1 MFYRE
6 YKRENTLF
14 TMMPFVEIFI
24 SQKFKNRGMTQSFV
38 RNTND
43 AIYYMIGGKCL
54 ECIRLYRWIFG
65 FSKYLISSS

>member
-1 MFYRE
+1 MFFRE

-24 SQKFKNRGMTQSFV
+24 SQKFQNRGMTQSFV

-43 AIYYMIGGKCL
+43 ARYILHDWWEMSRMYQNT
-54 ECIRLYRWIFG
+54 
-65 FSKYLISSS
+65 

>member
-1 MFYRE
+1 MFFRE

-43 AIYYMIGGKCL
+43 ARYILHDWGKCL
-54 ECIRLYRWIFG
+54 ERIRLYR
-65 FSKYLISSS
+65 